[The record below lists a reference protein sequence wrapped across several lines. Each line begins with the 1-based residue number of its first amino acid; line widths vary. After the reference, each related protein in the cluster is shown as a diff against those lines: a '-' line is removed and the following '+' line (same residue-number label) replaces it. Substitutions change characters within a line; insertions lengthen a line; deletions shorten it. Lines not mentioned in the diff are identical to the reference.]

1 MRGMAVEQTLIV
13 VKPDGVKRQLTGRIL
28 ARFEE
33 KGLQI
38 RKLKSYNFTK
48 EKAQEFYSV
57 HKDKPF
63 FGELVSFI
71 FSGTVVACILEG
83 NNAVGTVRIMI
94 GSTKSS
100 EAAPGTIR
108 GDFGLGFTDNIIHA
122 SDSPESFIKESGVIF
137 D

>member
-1 MRGMAVEQTLIV
+1 LAVEQTLIV
-13 VKPDGVKRQLTGRIL
+13 VKPDGFKRQLTGKVL

-38 RKLKSYNFTK
+38 KQLKSYNFTK

-71 FSGTVVACILEG
+71 SSGTVVACILEG
-83 NNAVGTVRIMI
+83 NNAVSTVRIMI
-94 GSTKSS
+94 GSTKSF

-122 SDSPESFIKESGVIF
+122 SDSPESFNKESRVIF
-137 D
+137 T

>member
-1 MRGMAVEQTLIV
+1 MAVEQTLIV
-13 VKPDGVKRQLTGRIL
+13 VKPDGFKRQLTGKIL

-38 RKLKSYNFTK
+38 KQLKSYNFTK
-48 EKAQEFYSV
+48 EKAQEFYSI
-57 HKDKPF
+57 HKEKPF

-71 FSGTVVACILEG
+71 SSGTVVACVLEG
-83 NNAVGTVRIMI
+83 NNAVNTVRLMI
-94 GSTKSS
+94 GSTKSF

-122 SDSPESFIKESGVIF
+122 SDSPESFNKESRVIF
-137 D
+137 S

>member
-1 MRGMAVEQTLIV
+1 MAVEQTLIV
-13 VKPDGVKRQLTGRIL
+13 VKPDGFKRQLTGRIL

-33 KGLQI
+33 KGFQI
-38 RKLKSYNFTK
+38 KNLKSYNFTK

-71 FSGTVVACILEG
+71 CSGTVVACILEG
-83 NNAVGTVRIMI
+83 NNAVNTVRLMI
-94 GSTKSS
+94 GVTKSF

-122 SDSPESFIKESGVIF
+122 SDSHESFVKESKVIF
-137 D
+137 G

>member
-1 MRGMAVEQTLIV
+1 MAVEQTLIV
-13 VKPDGVKRQLTGRIL
+13 VKPDGFRRGLTGKVL
-28 ARFEE
+28 SRFEE
-33 KGLQI
+33 RGFAIKN
-38 RKLKSYNFTK
+38 LKYYSFTK

-71 FSGTVVACILEG
+71 SSGPVVACILEG
-83 NNAVGTVRIMI
+83 NNAVATTRIMI
-94 GSTKSS
+94 GSTKSF

-122 SDSPESFIKESGVIF
+122 SDAPESFIKESRVIF

>member
-1 MRGMAVEQTLIV
+1 MAVEQTLIV
-13 VKPDGVKRQLTGRIL
+13 IKPDGFKRQLTGKVL
-28 ARFEE
+28 TRFEE
-33 KGLQI
+33 KGFQI
-38 RKLKSYNFTK
+38 KNLKSYNFTK

-71 FSGTVVACILEG
+71 GSGTVVACILEG
-83 NNAVGTVRIMI
+83 NSAVNTVRTMI
-94 GSTKSS
+94 GTTKSF

-122 SDSPESFIKESGVIF
+122 SDSPESFIKESRVIF
-137 D
+137 S